1 MWPVVLLWG
10 SARRRSGDRR
20 CSDPANCAACPG
32 HGVLQWW
39 PWVCTQSLG
48 HRTRD
53 FSCWSQAAALD
64 GAVVMGTPSRLAGF
78 PKDTGSPAELP
89 QLLPEGTDPVRW
101 VLGDSGSAFGTG
113 RERVI
118 AKWLRRGSGRGC
130 GLTAVL
136 EIIEP
141 GGFVLL
147 PGCKSPSRGSVR

>member
-1 MWPVVLLWG
+1 MVAVGLYP
-10 SARRRSGDRR
+10 
-20 CSDPANCAACPG
+20 N
-32 HGVLQWW
+32 
-39 PWVCTQSLG
+39 LG
-48 HRTRD
+48 HQTRD
-53 FSCWSQAAALD
+53 SSCWSQAAALD
-64 GAVVMGTPSRLAGF
+64 GAVMGTPSELAGF

-118 AKWLRRGSGRGC
+118 AKWLRRGSWRGC